1 MEYAIEMLN
10 ITKEFPGIKANDQI
24 TLQVR
29 QGEIHALL
37 GENGAGKSTLMKV
50 LTGIY
55 KKDSGTITYEGKEVE
70 FKNTREAQDAGIV
83 IVHQELNMLGHLTV
97 AQNIF
102 IGREFKKGIK
112 IDDKKMNEEA
122 KKLLIASFI
131 EAGIRVLGVDEAQ
144 IVAEEEAEAKANVS
158 EEEQGAIRFYEEELS
173 QMDLPGEEEQKELI
187 TSWLADKEDGE
198 AVIESFLPQIL
209 EIARNHMGKGVLF
222 GDLVQE
228 GNIGLLEAM
237 AIYQDGDAEGFLAHA
252 KSAVEDSILDA
263 IAMQRGSD
271 SVGEAMAIKANRLDD
286 ASTFL
291 SKELGREPKIE
302 ELAKYLSMT
311 EEEVKDIMKIS
322 LDALSVMEADIKQ
335 S

>member
-1 MEYAIEMLN
+1 
-10 ITKEFPGIKANDQI
+10 
-24 TLQVR
+24 
-29 QGEIHALL
+29 
-37 GENGAGKSTLMKV
+37 
-50 LTGIY
+50 
-55 KKDSGTITYEGKEVE
+55 
-70 FKNTREAQDAGIV
+70 
-83 IVHQELNMLGHLTV
+83 
-97 AQNIF
+97 
-102 IGREFKKGIK
+102 
-112 IDDKKMNEEA
+112 
-122 KKLLIASFI
+122 
-131 EAGIRVLGVDEAQ
+131 
-144 IVAEEEAEAKANVS
+144 
-158 EEEQGAIRFYEEELS
+158 
-173 QMDLPGEEEQKELI
+173 MDLPGEEEQKELI
-187 TSWLADKEDGE
+187 HAWLVEKGDGE

-209 EIARNHMGKGVLF
+209 EIARTHMGKGVLF

-237 AIYQDGDAEGFLAHA
+237 AIYQGEDADGFLAHA

-311 EEEVKDIMKIS
+311 EEEVKEVMKIS

>member
-1 MEYAIEMLN
+1 MDKNLFLKNMEEMIAIAKTN
-10 ITKEFPGIKANDQI
+10 GNQIDHKE
-24 TLQVR
+24 
-29 QGEIHALL
+29 LL
-37 GENGAGKSTLMKV
+37 DYFSDYNL
-50 LTGIY
+50 
-55 KKDSGTITYEGKEVE
+55 
-70 FKNTREAQDAGIV
+70 
-83 IVHQELNMLGHLTV
+83 
-97 AQNIF
+97 
-102 IGREFKKGIK
+102 
-112 IDDKKMNEEA
+112 NEEA

-263 IAMQRGSD
+263 IALPLLQYKAESFSINDFNVASVKNGSEQRHGYRVPPLPRQAGR
-271 SVGEAMAIKANRLDD
+271 VGILFSSFWEFTKSRHWCRAN
-286 ASTFL
+286 
-291 SKELGREPKIE
+291 
-302 ELAKYLSMT
+302 
-311 EEEVKDIMKIS
+311 V
-322 LDALSVMEADIKQ
+322 
-335 S
+335 

>member
-1 MEYAIEMLN
+1 MDKNLFLKNMEEMIQIAKTN
-10 ITKEFPGIKANDQI
+10 GNQIDHKE
-24 TLQVR
+24 
-29 QGEIHALL
+29 LL
-37 GENGAGKSTLMKV
+37 DYFS
-50 LTGIY
+50 
-55 KKDSGTITYEGKEVE
+55 DYE
-70 FKNTREAQDAGIV
+70 
-83 IVHQELNMLGHLTV
+83 L
-97 AQNIF
+97 
-102 IGREFKKGIK
+102 
-112 IDDKKMNEEA
+112 NEEA
-122 KKLLIASFI
+122 KKLLIASFV

-144 IVAEEEAEAKANVS
+144 IVAEEEAKEKADIS
-158 EEEQGAIRFYEEELS
+158 
-173 QMDLPGEEEQKELI
+173 EEQKELI
-187 TSWLADKEDGE
+187 HAWLVEKGDGE

-209 EIARNHMGKGVLF
+209 EIARTHTGKGVLF

-237 AIYQDGDAEGFLAHA
+237 AIYQGKDAEGFLAHA
-252 KSAVEDSILDA
+252 KRAVEDSILDA

-311 EEEVKDIMKIS
+311 EEEVKEVMKIS

>member
-1 MEYAIEMLN
+1 MCTAATYQTKGFYMGRTLDYEFSYGDEITVTPRHYEFQFRHMGSVSSHYAMIGMAHVAGDYPLYYDAMNEKGLGMAGLN
-10 ITKEFPGIKANDQI
+10 FVGNADFQEVDNTSDNIAQFEFIPWILCQCA
-24 TLQVR
+24 TL
-29 QGEIHALL
+29 
-37 GENGAGKSTLMKV
+37 
-50 LTGIY
+50 
-55 KKDSGTITYEGKEVE
+55 
-70 FKNTREAQDAGIV
+70 
-83 IVHQELNMLGHLTV
+83 
-97 AQNIF
+97 
-102 IGREFKKGIK
+102 
-112 IDDKKMNEEA
+112 EEA
-122 KKLLIASFI
+122 KKLLIASFV

-144 IVAEEEAEAKANVS
+144 IVAEEEAKEKADIS
-158 EEEQGAIRFYEEELS
+158 EEEQGAIRFYEEELE

-187 TSWLADKEDGE
+187 HAWLVEKGDGE

-209 EIARNHMGKGVLF
+209 EIARTHTGKGVLF

-237 AIYQDGDAEGFLAHA
+237 AIYQGKDAEGFLAHA

-263 IAMQRGSD
+263 IAIQRGSD

-311 EEEVKDIMKIS
+311 EEEVKEVMKIS

>member
-1 MEYAIEMLN
+1 MDRHFQ
-10 ITKEFPGIKANDQI
+10 T
-24 TLQVR
+24 
-29 QGEIHALL
+29 
-37 GENGAGKSTLMKV
+37 S
-50 LTGIY
+50 
-55 KKDSGTITYEGKEVE
+55 
-70 FKNTREAQDAGIV
+70 IV
-83 IVHQELNMLGHLTV
+83 KWIFLALTV
-97 AQNIF
+97 GWMILIF
-102 IGREFKKGIK
+102 WFSARPGQESTE
-112 IDDKKMNEEA
+112 M
-122 KKLLIASFI
+122 SMS
-131 EAGIRVLGVDEAQ
+131 AGEK
-144 IVAEEEAEAKANVS
+144 VAYLFV
-158 EEEQGAIRFYEEELS
+158 
-173 QMDLPGEEEQKELI
+173 PGYRNWTEEEQKELI
-187 TSWLADKEDGE
+187 HAWLVEKGDGE

-209 EIARNHMGKGVLF
+209 EIARTHTGKGVLF

-237 AIYQDGDAEGFLAHA
+237 AIYQGKDAEGFLAHA

-263 IAMQRGSD
+263 IAIQRGSD

-311 EEEVKDIMKIS
+311 EEEVKEVMKIS

>member
-1 MEYAIEMLN
+1 MDKNLFLKNMEEMIQIAKTN
-10 ITKEFPGIKANDQI
+10 GNQIDHKE
-24 TLQVR
+24 
-29 QGEIHALL
+29 LL
-37 GENGAGKSTLMKV
+37 DYFS
-50 LTGIY
+50 
-55 KKDSGTITYEGKEVE
+55 DYE
-70 FKNTREAQDAGIV
+70 
-83 IVHQELNMLGHLTV
+83 L
-97 AQNIF
+97 
-102 IGREFKKGIK
+102 
-112 IDDKKMNEEA
+112 NEEA
-122 KKLLIASFI
+122 KKLLIASFV
-131 EAGIRVLGVDEAQ
+131 EADI
-144 IVAEEEAEAKANVS
+144 S
-158 EEEQGAIRFYEEELS
+158 EEEQGAIRFYEEELE

-187 TSWLADKEDGE
+187 HAWLVEKGDGE

-209 EIARNHMGKGVLF
+209 EIARTHTGKGVLF

-237 AIYQDGDAEGFLAHA
+237 AIYQGKDAEGFLAHA

-263 IAMQRGSD
+263 IAIQRGSD

-311 EEEVKDIMKIS
+311 EEEVKEVMKIS

>member
-1 MEYAIEMLN
+1 MDKNLFLKNMEEMIQIAKTN
-10 ITKEFPGIKANDQI
+10 GNQIDHKE
-24 TLQVR
+24 
-29 QGEIHALL
+29 LL
-37 GENGAGKSTLMKV
+37 DYFS
-50 LTGIY
+50 
-55 KKDSGTITYEGKEVE
+55 DYE
-70 FKNTREAQDAGIV
+70 
-83 IVHQELNMLGHLTV
+83 L
-97 AQNIF
+97 
-102 IGREFKKGIK
+102 
-112 IDDKKMNEEA
+112 NEEA
-122 KKLLIASFI
+122 KKLLIASFV

-144 IVAEEEAEAKANVS
+144 IVAEEEAK
-158 EEEQGAIRFYEEELS
+158 EQGAIRFYEEELE

-187 TSWLADKEDGE
+187 HAWLVEKGDGE

-209 EIARNHMGKGVLF
+209 EIARTHTGKGVLF

-237 AIYQDGDAEGFLAHA
+237 AIYQGKDAEGFLAHA

-263 IAMQRGSD
+263 IAIQRGSD

-311 EEEVKDIMKIS
+311 EEEVKEVMKIS

>member
-1 MEYAIEMLN
+1 MDKNLFLKNMEEMIAIAKTN
-10 ITKEFPGIKANDQI
+10 GNQIDHKE
-24 TLQVR
+24 
-29 QGEIHALL
+29 LL
-37 GENGAGKSTLMKV
+37 DYFSDYNL
-50 LTGIY
+50 
-55 KKDSGTITYEGKEVE
+55 
-70 FKNTREAQDAGIV
+70 
-83 IVHQELNMLGHLTV
+83 
-97 AQNIF
+97 
-102 IGREFKKGIK
+102 
-112 IDDKKMNEEA
+112 NEEA

-173 QMDLPGEEEQKELI
+173 QMDLPGEEEQTELI

-263 IAMQRGSD
+263 
-271 SVGEAMAIKANRLDD
+271 MAIKANRLDD

>member
-1 MEYAIEMLN
+1 MKEMIAIAKTN
-10 ITKEFPGIKANDQI
+10 GNQIDHKE
-24 TLQVR
+24 
-29 QGEIHALL
+29 LL
-37 GENGAGKSTLMKV
+37 DYFSDYNL
-50 LTGIY
+50 
-55 KKDSGTITYEGKEVE
+55 
-70 FKNTREAQDAGIV
+70 
-83 IVHQELNMLGHLTV
+83 
-97 AQNIF
+97 
-102 IGREFKKGIK
+102 
-112 IDDKKMNEEA
+112 NEEA

-131 EAGIRVLGVDEAQ
+131 EAGIRVFGVDEAQ
-144 IVAEEEAEAKANVS
+144 IVAEEEEAKANVS

-187 TSWLADKEDGE
+187 TSWIADKEDGE

-271 SVGEAMAIKANRLDD
+271 SVGEAMAIKGKPLR
-286 ASTFL
+286 
-291 SKELGREPKIE
+291 
-302 ELAKYLSMT
+302 
-311 EEEVKDIMKIS
+311 
-322 LDALSVMEADIKQ
+322 
-335 S
+335 

>member
-1 MEYAIEMLN
+1 MDKNLFLKNMEEMIQIAKTN
-10 ITKEFPGIKANDQI
+10 GNQIDHKE
-24 TLQVR
+24 
-29 QGEIHALL
+29 LL
-37 GENGAGKSTLMKV
+37 DYFS
-50 LTGIY
+50 
-55 KKDSGTITYEGKEVE
+55 DYE
-70 FKNTREAQDAGIV
+70 
-83 IVHQELNMLGHLTV
+83 L
-97 AQNIF
+97 
-102 IGREFKKGIK
+102 
-112 IDDKKMNEEA
+112 NEEA
-122 KKLLIASFI
+122 KKLLIASFV

-144 IVAEEEAEAKANVS
+144 IVAEEEAKEKADIS
-158 EEEQGAIRFYEEELS
+158 EEEQGAIRFYEEELE

-187 TSWLADKEDGE
+187 HAWLVEKGDGE

-209 EIARNHMGKGVLF
+209 EIARTHTGKGVLF

-228 GNIGLLEAM
+228 GNIGLLE
-237 AIYQDGDAEGFLAHA
+237 
-252 KSAVEDSILDA
+252 A

-311 EEEVKDIMKIS
+311 EEEVKEVMKIS

>member
-1 MEYAIEMLN
+1 MDKNLFLKNMEEMIQIAKTN
-10 ITKEFPGIKANDQI
+10 GNQIDHKE
-24 TLQVR
+24 
-29 QGEIHALL
+29 LL
-37 GENGAGKSTLMKV
+37 DYFS
-50 LTGIY
+50 
-55 KKDSGTITYEGKEVE
+55 DYE
-70 FKNTREAQDAGIV
+70 
-83 IVHQELNMLGHLTV
+83 L
-97 AQNIF
+97 
-102 IGREFKKGIK
+102 
-112 IDDKKMNEEA
+112 NEEA
-122 KKLLIASFI
+122 KKLLIASFV

-144 IVAEEEAEAKANVS
+144 IVAEEEAKEK
-158 EEEQGAIRFYEEELS
+158 EQGAIQFYEEELE

-187 TSWLADKEDGE
+187 HAWLVEKGDGE

-209 EIARNHMGKGVLF
+209 EIARTHTGKGVLF

-237 AIYQDGDAEGFLAHA
+237 AIYQGKDAEGFLAHA

-263 IAMQRGSD
+263 IAIQRGSD

-311 EEEVKDIMKIS
+311 EEEVKEVMKIS

>member
-1 MEYAIEMLN
+1 MDKNLFLKNMEEMIAIAKTN
-10 ITKEFPGIKANDQI
+10 GNQI
-24 TLQVR
+24 D
-29 QGEIHALL
+29 HKDLL
-37 GENGAGKSTLMKV
+37 DYFSDYNL
-50 LTGIY
+50 
-55 KKDSGTITYEGKEVE
+55 
-70 FKNTREAQDAGIV
+70 
-83 IVHQELNMLGHLTV
+83 
-97 AQNIF
+97 
-102 IGREFKKGIK
+102 
-112 IDDKKMNEEA
+112 NEEA

-131 EAGIRVLGVDEAQ
+131 
-144 IVAEEEAEAKANVS
+144 EAEAKANVS

>member
-1 MEYAIEMLN
+1 MKHRSLQ
-10 ITKEFPGIKANDQI
+10 KEKADI
-24 TLQVR
+24 
-29 QGEIHALL
+29 
-37 GENGAGKSTLMKV
+37 
-50 LTGIY
+50 
-55 KKDSGTITYEGKEVE
+55 
-70 FKNTREAQDAGIV
+70 
-83 IVHQELNMLGHLTV
+83 
-97 AQNIF
+97 
-102 IGREFKKGIK
+102 
-112 IDDKKMNEEA
+112 
-122 KKLLIASFI
+122 
-131 EAGIRVLGVDEAQ
+131 
-144 IVAEEEAEAKANVS
+144 S
-158 EEEQGAIRFYEEELS
+158 EEEQGAIRFYEEELE

-187 TSWLADKEDGE
+187 HAWLVEKGDGE

-209 EIARNHMGKGVLF
+209 EIARTHTGKGVLF

-237 AIYQDGDAEGFLAHA
+237 AIYQGKDAEGFLAHA
-252 KSAVEDSILDA
+252 KSAVEA
-263 IAMQRGSD
+263 IAIQRGSD

-311 EEEVKDIMKIS
+311 EEEVKEVMKIS